1 MQLLKKH
8 SDCHGR
14 AKRLRSL
21 QNKVSFRESGGVN
34 ILALPGNEMNLK
46 GYCYNSEEQH
56 DVEFDKNMTM
66 DSFLT

>member
-1 MQLLKKH
+1 M
-8 SDCHGR
+8 
-14 AKRLRSL
+14 

-56 DVEFDKNMTM
+56 NVEFDKNMTM